1 MKKHQ
6 KQFNNRL
13 KAVFGGIIV
22 IGFVLITN
30 LFYIQVRT
38 GEQLRAQADGQY
50 IVATHNSFERGNIYF
65 EGKEESRTT
74 AAGQKKGYK
83 ISVNPTLLD
92 DEDLS
97 LIYSEINKLH
107 PLDEKVYL
115 SKVSDKNRNYVEIAT
130 HILKDNGELIK
141 IELGKKIQLHSQK
154 WRIYPLK
161 NSAAHVLGFLGYD
174 KNDVYGGR
182 YGLEN
187 YYESTL
193 RREDKD
199 LYTNFFAR
207 VFDSVQNLADSEKK
221 PEGDLIATIDPQ
233 IQLFFERELSGI
245 QSKWNS
251 QSTAGII
258 MNPKTGEI
266 YAMSA
271 LPNFDN
277 NDFKYESLSTFTNP
291 LASNVYEFGSVMK
304 PLVVAIGLD
313 QGVINAETDY
323 YDKGS
328 VDVEEYTIYNFDK
341 KGRGWVT
348 VQEVLNQSL
357 NTGMVF
363 VSDKI
368 QKDSFRKYFKKYGF
382 GEKSGVDLPND
393 SIGLTSNLKSNRD
406 IEFANMSF
414 GQGIALSPLSF
425 IKSTSAL
432 ANGGMTVVPHVVRE
446 IEYTNGF
453 GKTFDYEEAG
463 ERAITKNTA
472 DEITRMLVNVFD
484 NYGNGKTKLPHHR
497 IAAKTG
503 TAQIAHPEGGYY
515 DDRNLHSFF
524 GYFPAYDPEFLI
536 FMYTVHPKGV
546 KYASQTLVQ
555 PFKETSEYLINYY
568 NIPPDR

>member
-6 KQFNNRL
+6 RQFNIRL
-13 KAVFGGIIV
+13 KAVFGGIML

-30 LFYIQVRT
+30 LFYIQIKT
-38 GEQLRAQADGQY
+38 GEQFRAQADGQY
-50 IVATHNSFERGNIYF
+50 IVATHNAFERGNIYF
-65 EGKEESRTT
+65 EDREGSRTT

-83 ISVNPTLLD
+83 ISINPQKINK
-92 DEDLS
+92 EDAQI
-97 LIYSEINKLH
+97 IYNEINILH
-107 PLDEKVYL
+107 PLDESIFKSQVENKKR
-115 SKVSDKNRNYVEIAT
+115 SYVEIAT
-130 HILKDNGELIK
+130 RILKEDGEKIK
-141 IELGKKIQLHSQK
+141 ENLGSKIQLHSQK
-154 WRIYPLK
+154 WRVYPLK
-161 NSAAHVLGFLGYD
+161 NPVSHVLGFLGYD
-174 KNDVYGGR
+174 KNDFYGGR

-187 YYESTL
+187 YYEDTL
-193 RREDKD
+193 KREDKD

-207 VFDSVQNLADSEKK
+207 VFDSVQDLVDTEKK
-221 PEGDLIATIDPQ
+221 AEGDIISTIDPQ
-233 IQLFFERELSGI
+233 IQLFFERELVGI
-245 QSKWNS
+245 QEKWDS

-277 NDFKYESLSTFTNP
+277 NHFKYESLSTFTNP
-291 LASNVYEFGSVMK
+291 LVSNVYEFGSVMK
-304 PLVVAIGLD
+304 PLVVAAALNE
-313 QGVINAETDY
+313 GVINADTDY

-328 VDVEEYTIYNFDK
+328 IEVEDYTIYNFDK
-341 KGRGWVT
+341 KGRGWVNI
-348 VQEVLNQSL
+348 QDVLNQSL

-368 QKDSFRKYFKKYGF
+368 HKDSFRDYFKKYGF
-382 GEKSGVDLPND
+382 GQKSGVDLPND

-414 GQGIALSPLSF
+414 GQGVAVSPVSF
-425 IKSTSAL
+425 IKAASAL
-432 ANGGMTVVPHVVRE
+432 ANDGVTVVPHLVKE

-453 GKTFDYEEAG
+453 DKMFDYEGAG
-463 ERAITKNTA
+463 ERVITKNTSA
-472 DEITRMLVNVFD
+472 EITRMLVNVFD
-484 NYGNGKTKLPHHR
+484 NYRDGALKFENHR

-515 DDRNLHSFF
+515 EDRNLHSFF

-536 FMYTVHPKGV
+536 LMYTVHPKGI
-546 KYASQTLVQ
+546 KYASQTLVD
-555 PFKETSEYLINYY
+555 PFKSTTEYLINYY